1 VANKPTSPQ
10 DATGRAA
17 ELAAKANAKA
27 LQERADEISISRQA
41 EAISL
46 ENDVFDP
53 KQPDQPLLIDEIEE
67 VGVSVNNES
76 VIIRTITDI
85 EDMTFGVVNGT
96 PQNYS
101 FKQGVRYK
109 VPKELANYLQGIGY
123 LWLN

>member
-17 ELAAKANAKA
+17 ELAAKANAKT
-27 LQERADEISISRQA
+27 LLERADEISISRQA

-53 KQPDQPLLIDEIEE
+53 KQPEQPLLIDEIEE

-109 VPKELANYLQGIGY
+109 VSKELANYLQGIGY